1 MLGVKMKKIIGKV
14 IEVFIPEQYKNGLLL
29 DEMDRTNIGFK
40 VMCEEGLKEI
50 IVEAN
55 DINSEIRKDDMV
67 LIIEQDISKK
77 HFVDIMLYEGDVNE

>member
-1 MLGVKMKKIIGKV
+1 
-14 IEVFIPEQYKNGLLL
+14 
-29 DEMDRTNIGFK
+29 
-40 VMCEEGLKEI
+40 MCEEGLKEI

>member
-1 MLGVKMKKIIGKV
+1 MKKIIGKV
-14 IEVFIPEQYKNGLLL
+14 IEVFIPKQYKNGLLL
-29 DEMDRTNIGFK
+29 DEMDRTNLGFK
-40 VMCEEGLKEI
+40 VMYEDGLKEI

>member
-1 MLGVKMKKIIGKV
+1 MKKIIGKV
-14 IEVFIPEQYKNGLLL
+14 IEVFIPKQYKNGLLL
-29 DEMDRTNIGFK
+29 DEMDRTNLGFK
-40 VMCEEGLKEI
+40 VMCEDGLKEI